1 MIDPDTPI
9 STQQTIVTADNLQQV
24 AEDIH
29 MDPEELQD
37 MFDVYN
43 MAGRPLVVVVLQ
55 KED

>member
-37 MFDVYN
+37 MLDVYN
-43 MAGRPLVVVVLQ
+43 WAGRPLVVVVLQ

>member
-1 MIDPDTPI
+1 MIDPDKPI
-9 STQQTIVTADNLQQV
+9 ETRQTIVTADNLQQV

-37 MFDVYN
+37 MLDVYN

>member
-1 MIDPDTPI
+1 MIDPDKPI
-9 STQQTIVTADNLQQV
+9 ETRQTVVTADNLQQV

-37 MFDVYN
+37 MLDVYHR
-43 MAGRPLVVVVLQ
+43 AGRPLVVVILQ

>member
-43 MAGRPLVVVVLQ
+43 RAGRPLVVVVLQ